1 MKRLILSGA
10 LSMATCVGLLAA
22 ASYKQS
28 SIVHAECVVDGKII
42 STPSGT
48 LICDCTDHAGS
59 CKCKLTTGCEI
70 E

>member
-1 MKRLILSGA
+1 VKRLILSGA
-10 LSMATCVGLLAA
+10 LSVATSVGLLVA

-28 SIVHAECVVDGKII
+28 SIVHAECVVDGKNV
-42 STPSGT
+42 SVNGT
-48 LICDCTDHAGS
+48 LVCDCTDHAGS